1 VSDPTDPG
9 GVGAAQAER
18 GARGTRIGDSGSPVG
33 SPLTIVLAVIAVV
46 AGFLIFRTLDD
57 GAPSGA
63 AAGGGDPGAIDL
75 GSTTTVAGQPGGAVT
90 TVAGGGGGGAATT
103 TTAFTAVRTG
113 GTVIVANASQVPGSA
128 GRMTTTLETAGYATA
143 DPTDADKDLVDVP
156 ISKTVVYYSV
166 GVDMNLVNTLARD
179 LGGATVQPMPSEI
192 PVSGKSLGAATV
204 LVMLGTDMADKPLTP
219 VLASAP
225 NAVGSQSTTTTA

>member
-1 VSDPTDPG
+1 MSDPTDPG

-63 AAGGGDPGAIDL
+63 AAGGDPGAIDL
-75 GSTTTVAGQPGGAVT
+75 GSTTTVAGQAGVAVT
-90 TVAGGGGGGAATT
+90 TVAGGGAAPTT
-103 TTAFTAVRTG
+103 TTAFVPVRTG

-128 GRMTTTLETAGYATA
+128 GRMTTTLESAGYATA
-143 DPTDADKDLVDVP
+143 DATDADKDLVDVP
-156 ISKTVVYYSV
+156 ISKTIVYYSV

-192 PVSGKSLGAATV
+192 PVSGSSLGAATV

-219 VLASAP
+219 VLAAAP
-225 NAVGSQSTTTTA
+225 DAVGSQATTTTTA

>member
-75 GSTTTVAGQPGGAVT
+75 GSTTTVAGQAGGAVT
-90 TVAGGGGGGAATT
+90 TVAGGGGAPTT
-103 TTAFTAVRTG
+103 TTAFVPVRTG

-128 GRMTTTLETAGYATA
+128 GRMTTTLESAGYATA
-143 DPTDADKDLVDVP
+143 DATDADKNLVTVP
-156 ISKTVVYYSV
+156 INKTIVYYSV

-179 LGGATVQPMPSEI
+179 LGGATVQPMPREI
-192 PVSGKSLGAATV
+192 PVSGNALGAATV

-219 VLASAP
+219 VLAAAP
-225 NAVGSQSTTTTA
+225 NAVGTQTTTTTTTA